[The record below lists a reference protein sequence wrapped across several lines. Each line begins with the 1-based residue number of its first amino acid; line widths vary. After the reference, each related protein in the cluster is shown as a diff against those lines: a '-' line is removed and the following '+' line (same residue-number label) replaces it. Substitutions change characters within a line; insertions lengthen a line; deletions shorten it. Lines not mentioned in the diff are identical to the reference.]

1 MTRVTAES
9 YIMVK
14 STKQLSVRLSAFD
27 TNKCLER
34 ISGQPGLSVNN
45 SEIEPGK
52 KNQMKRTYIIGD
64 AVQPDADFPN
74 KLTVK
79 AEVIIWTFIVGFIR
93 FPLAM
98 TMRQSYNF

>member
-1 MTRVTAES
+1 
-9 YIMVK
+9 MVN
-14 STKQLSVRLSAFD
+14 RA
-27 TNKCLER
+27 
-34 ISGQPGLSVNN
+34 LSVNN

-98 TMRQSYNF
+98 TMRQSYNFWV

>member
-1 MTRVTAES
+1 
-9 YIMVK
+9 MVK

-98 TMRQSYNF
+98 TMRQSYNFWVEETWIETS